1 MRHLI
6 AAATVLGCVLV
17 FQSLVWAQSPAQTV
31 RFDALTLS
39 DGLVSGSVS
48 GIIQDDSG
56 FIWLSTQAGLNRYD
70 GYGMLTFEND
80 PFDTNSLSN
89 NLIQSTYLDSDGTLW
104 LGTYGGLDHFDPQT
118 KTFTS
123 YRHDSEAADSLSN
136 DVVVAIAR
144 DATGALWVGTLDGLN
159 RLDEEN
165 GTFTRYGVGEGA
177 LPNKVVRDIHLD
189 SQGTLWVGTYGGLSR
204 YDASQDTFETW
215 GASPAEQDRDPE
227 AGLPSPF
234 VMDIV
239 DDPSDPDRLW
249 VGTWGGGVSLFHRDR
264 GVVDTIPLDGDEVYK
279 LLIDAGNTMWVGTWG
294 SGLHLVDPVERRVA
308 QSIPAQPRTRD
319 ALSHDVI
326 YSLFEDASGIVW
338 IGTNGGG
345 VNLFVPW
352 KNRFVTHQHLPEA
365 ENSLASGKVTGIYV
379 DPDGTEWYGVY
390 GAGLQRHDPETGT
403 FTSYRH
409 DPEDPTSLSNDIVNV
424 ITRTSDGSLW
434 IGTNQGLNRYL
445 PERGEFER
453 YLADGSVDALPEDVI
468 FEIYEDRS
476 GLIWLGTNTYGV
488 VVFDREAGT
497 FETLSNQPGDQ
508 SSLSDNLVRVV
519 REDRR
524 GTVWV
529 GTNRGLNRFD
539 RSTQA
544 FTRYHHDADDAT
556 TLSSDNIRDIHT
568 DSDGTLWIA
577 TGGGGLNR
585 YNEEQDSFDYIST
598 REGLPS
604 NHLQRIL
611 ESPDGELWVG
621 TRAGV
626 AIYDR
631 DTGSLRT
638 LDESDGLVGSEM
650 TVGAFVT
657 PEGRIFLGSA
667 SGVTVIDSQFEESF
681 EVAPP
686 IVLTSLFVPGR
697 KIDDTDL
704 STIEEKGITLYSGDS
719 YLSFSFA
726 ALDYSDPD
734 QNTYSYRLTGF
745 DEEWI
750 SAGRRNFG
758 SYTNLNPG
766 SYELQI
772 IGAGSRGNWNNRGV
786 TIPIE
791 VEPPFWA
798 TPSAYLV
805 YVMLVVAT
813 FSAIVLRLRRR
824 HLAIQVR
831 LSEQEQINRHLDQKV
846 RERTEEIQ
854 RARLQAEEASRAK
867 SLFLANMS
875 HEIRTP
881 LNGMTGMLSLLSQ
894 TPLDEAQREYLR
906 YSRLAAGNLDTLVN
920 DILDFERIEAGE
932 LKLSKK
938 RFSVTESVNYVC
950 QLFSEAAEERG
961 LSLTHSHALT
971 PTTDTVR
978 GDQGRLIQILTNLVT
993 NAVKYT
999 DHGSIAV
1006 HVTTAPTERP
1016 LPIAEHAPSTL
1027 YIFTVTDTGRGIPE
1041 ELQEQIFDRF
1051 IQLDSGYTKTTRGVG
1066 LGLAIV
1072 RQVTRAMGGSIS
1084 VESIGGR
1091 GSTFRVTLPFEAVS
1105 DPPPEQISSGAVE
1118 AGRRVH
1124 VGQDEHRDAVAAVAH
1139 PHRILVCEDEA
1150 ISRLYI
1156 TRHLTRAGYTVE
1168 ETEDGLTA
1176 VERTVAGTFAAVLM
1190 DLGLPEISGLEAT
1203 TRIREQ
1209 EQSLGKARTPI
1220 IALTAHSYEDDIQQC
1235 LAVGMDDFVSKPV
1248 NEQLLHEVLQRLIV

>member
-1 MRHLI
+1 MKHLR
-6 AAATVLGCVLV
+6 AAATVLGCAFLL
-17 FQSLVWAQSPAQTV
+17 QSPAWAQSPAQTV

-48 GIIQDDSG
+48 GIVQDDRG

-70 GYGMLTFEND
+70 GYGMLTFAND

-89 NLIQSTYLDSDGTLW
+89 NLIQSTYLDSDGSLW

-118 KTFTS
+118 ETFTS

-159 RLDEEN
+159 RLDEET
-165 GTFTRYGVGEGA
+165 GTFTRYGVGEDV

-189 SQGTLWVGTYGGLSR
+189 SRGTLWVGTYGGLSQ

-215 GASPAEQDRDPE
+215 GATPADPDRDRDG
-227 AGLPSPF
+227 GLPSLF
-234 VMDIV
+234 VMDII
-239 DDPSDPDRLW
+239 DDPADPDRLW

-279 LLIDAGNTMWVGTWG
+279 LLVDANNTMWVGTWG
-294 SGLHLVDPVERRVA
+294 SGLHLVDPDERRVR
-308 QSIPAQPRTRD
+308 QSIPAQPRTQD

-338 IGTNGGG
+338 VGTNGGG

-352 KNRFVTHQHLPEA
+352 KNRFVTYQHLPDER
-365 ENSLASGKVTGIYV
+365 NSLASGKVTGIYV

-390 GAGLQRHDPETGT
+390 GAGLQRRDPQTGT

-409 DPEDPTSLSNDIVNV
+409 DPQDPASLSNDIVNV
-424 ITRTSDGSLW
+424 ITRTRDGSLW

-445 PERGEFER
+445 PERGEFKR
-453 YLADGSVDALPEDVI
+453 YLADGGEGALPEDVI
-468 FEIYEDRS
+468 FEIYEDQS
-476 GLIWLGTNTYGV
+476 GLIWLGTNTHGV
-488 VVFDREAGT
+488 VIFDRETDT
-497 FETLSNQPGDQ
+497 FETLANQPGDR

-529 GTNRGLNRFD
+529 GTNRGLNRLD
-539 RSTQA
+539 RA
-544 FTRYHHDADDAT
+544 TRSFSRYYHDVDDSS

-585 YNEEQDSFDYIST
+585 YDEEQDSFDYIST

-604 NHLQRIL
+604 NHLQRIV

-631 DTGSLRT
+631 DTETLRT

-657 PEGRIFLGSA
+657 PEGRMFLGSA
-667 SGVTVIDSQFEESF
+667 SGVTVIDSQFEEDF

-686 IVLTSLFVPGR
+686 VVLTSLFVPGR
-697 KIDDTDL
+697 EMDDTDL
-704 STIEEKGITLYSGDS
+704 STIEEKGITLHPGDS

-726 ALDYSDPD
+726 ALDFSDPE

-772 IGAGSRGNWNNRGV
+772 IGAGSRGNWNSRGV
-786 TIPIE
+786 TIPIK

-798 TPSAYLV
+798 TPTAYLG

-813 FSAIVLRLRRR
+813 LSAIVVHLRRR
-824 HLAIQVR
+824 HLAIQGR

-846 RERTEEIQ
+846 QERTEEIQ
-854 RARLQAEEASRAK
+854 RARLEAEEASRAK

-894 TPLDEAQREYLR
+894 TPLDETQRDYLR
-906 YSRLAAGNLDTLVN
+906 YSRVAAGNLDTLVN
-920 DILDFERIEAGE
+920 DILDFERIEAGK
-932 LKLSKK
+932 LKLSEKT
-938 RFSVTESVNYVC
+938 FSVTESVNYVC
-950 QLFSEAAEERG
+950 RLFSEAAEERG
-961 LSLTHSHALT
+961 LSLTHSHELGSAA
-971 PTTDTVR
+971 DTVR
-978 GDQGRLIQILTNLVT
+978 GDQGRLIQILTNLVS

-1006 HVTTAPTERP
+1006 HVTTVPTEHA
-1016 LPIAEHAPSTL
+1016 LPRGEQAHSDL
-1027 YIFTVTDTGRGIPE
+1027 YTFTVTDTGRGIPE

-1084 VESIGGR
+1084 VESGR
-1091 GSTFRVTLPFEAVS
+1091 GMGATFRVTIPFEAVP
-1105 DPPPEQISSGAVE
+1105 DPPMEQISPPTQG
-1118 AGRRVH
+1118 
-1124 VGQDEHRDAVAAVAH
+1124 VGQRGTIGRDEHRDAVA
-1139 PHRILVCEDEA
+1139 PITSQRRILVCEDEA

-1168 ETEDGLTA
+1168 EVEDGLSA
-1176 VERTVAGTFAAVLM
+1176 VERTMAGTFAAVLM

-1203 TRIREQ
+1203 ERIRAQ

-1220 IALTAHSYEDDIQQC
+1220 VALTAHSYEDDIQQC

-1248 NEQLLHEVLQRLIV
+1248 HEQLLHEVLQRLMV